1 MNELYQW
8 GLSDRFKE
16 LAGVYDHW
24 TIARVVQQ
32 QRSRYTIVCEE
43 DTRLASVAGKF
54 QNEAKQHSQYPAVGD
69 WVMVSL
75 EGGEAVIHKV
85 LDRKSCFERKAAGR
99 KNEAQVVAA
108 NIDLVFIC
116 MALNQDFNLR
126 RLERYLS
133 VAWSSGAAP
142 VIVLTKADLCPQ
154 VQERLAEV
162 EQIAFGVEVILCSN
176 ALPDG
181 YDQISQAVLPG
192 KSIAFIGASGVGK
205 STVINHLKD
214 VDFIKTKEIR
224 QDGKGRHTTT
234 HRQLYLLPNGGMVI
248 DTPGMREL
256 GIETAEFS
264 NAFADIEELV
274 EQCKYSNCTHTS
286 EPGCAVMTAVREGLL
301 EAGRFANY
309 QKLQAEAA
317 YSEMNSRQI
326 DEEKIS
332 RMFGSKSMMKKRMS
346 EAKAKNNR
354 R

>member
-1 MNELYQW
+1 MNELHQW
-8 GLSDRFKE
+8 GLSDRFIE
-16 LAGVYDHW
+16 LAGEHDGW

-32 QRSRYTIVCEE
+32 QRSRYTIVCKE
-43 DTRLASVAGKF
+43 DIRLASVSGRF
-54 QNEAKQHSQYPAVGD
+54 QNEVKCPSQYPAVGD

-75 EGGEAVIHKV
+75 ESEQAVIHKV

-99 KNEAQVVAA
+99 RNEAQVVAA

-116 MALNQDFNLR
+116 MALNQDFNVR

-133 VAWSSGAAP
+133 VAWSSGATP

-154 VQERLAEV
+154 VKERLAEV
-162 EQIAFGVEVILCSN
+162 EQIAFGVGVILCSN
-176 ALPDG
+176 ALPEG
-181 YDQISQAVLPG
+181 YDQIAQAVLSG
-192 KSIAFIGASGVGK
+192 KTIAFIGASGVGK

-214 VDFIKTKEIR
+214 VDLIKTNEIR

-264 NAFADIEELV
+264 NAFADIEELIQ
-274 EQCKYSNCTHTS
+274 QCKYSNCTHTS
-286 EPGCAVMTAVREGLL
+286 EPGCAVTKAVREGLL
-301 EAGRFANY
+301 EEGRFANY